1 MTDYSVDLSVELCMI
16 ICSSTS
22 DDTFIADEV
31 YRLLTSG
38 ADVNFQDANR
48 NFNTALHLAVM
59 RQSVDLIKLLLTFH
73 PRHNIRNMHGERAK
87 DLALNLNQ
95 VDIAKLLDVYRKGS
109 RDKQTASRDFA
120 EHAFDLGV
128 DVRAEFNAK
137 YPTQYTSSRVQ
148 FLLSVSKIDPHF
160 KRTSFDSHEVKET
173 YAKLDENIQ
182 LRPLLKVAK
191 EIKSLGIYF
200 LHDPKNTELGSCSVN
215 QLNGT
220 IFIHGP
226 RNGSSFAATL
236 AHKLL
241 HYAMLHIH
249 DNECKPHR
257 RRQAEKMIRYKKI
270 VTIYKRSI
278 ETLNPV
284 VQHVFDLPEA
294 LWEAEL
300 VACVPYFIAFYHDD
314 PAALNNLTLLHK
326 ELFDFYFEVV
336 LKDIDDYLVQSN
348 LRKFKE
354 RPVEGSSFG
363 RRTPYDPYRTERLE
377 ENYGSNYRD
386 NKRNN
391 RDLERI
397 CSIL

>member
-1 MTDYSVDLSVELCMI
+1 MNEFTVDYSVELCMI
-16 ICSSTS
+16 ICSNTAEES
-22 DDTFIADEV
+22 FIADEV

-38 ADVNFQDANR
+38 ADVDFQDANR
-48 NFNTALHLAVM
+48 NFNTPLHLAVM
-59 RQSVDLIKLLLTFH
+59 RQSSDLIKLLLTFH
-73 PRHNIRNMHGERAK
+73 PRLSIRNMHGERAK

-95 VDIAKLLDVYRKGS
+95 VDIAKLLDVYRRSLRG
-109 RDKQTASRDFA
+109 KQTTSRV
-120 EHAFDLGV
+120 FDDNFG
-128 DVRAEFNAK
+128 DVKTDFNAK
-137 YPTQYTSSRVQ
+137 YPSQYTSSRVQ

-173 YAKLDENIQ
+173 YAKLDENIL
-182 LRPLLKVAK
+182 LRPLLKIAK

-200 LHDPKNTELGSCSVN
+200 LHEPKYTELSSCSVN

-226 RNGSSFAATL
+226 RNGSGFAATL
-236 AHKLL
+236 AHRLL

-249 DNECKPHR
+249 DNECKPFR

-270 VTIYKRSI
+270 VTIYKRNI

-294 LWEAEL
+294 IWDAEL

-314 PAALNNLTLLHK
+314 PATLNNTTLLHK

-354 RPVEGSSFG
+354 RPVEGSAFG
-363 RRTPYDPYRTERLE
+363 RRTPYELERLD
-377 ENYGSNYRD
+377 ENYGSNHRH

-397 CSIL
+397 CAIL

>member
-1 MTDYSVDLSVELCMI
+1 MTNTVVDYSVELCMI

-22 DDTFIADEV
+22 DDTFVTEECF
-31 YRLLTSG
+31 RLLTSG

-48 NFNTALHLAVM
+48 NFNTPLHLAVM
-59 RQSVDLIKLLLTFH
+59 RTNVDLIKLLLTFH
-73 PRHNIRNMHGERAK
+73 PRLNIRNMHGERAK

-95 VDIAKLLDVYRKGS
+95 VDTAKLLDVYRRSS
-109 RDKQTASRDFA
+109 RGRQTTSRVLL
-120 EHAFDLGV
+120 E
-128 DVRAEFNAK
+128 DVNPEFNAK
-137 YPTQYTSSRVQ
+137 YPTKYTSSRVQ
-148 FLLSVSKIDPHF
+148 FLLSISKLDPHF
-160 KRTSFDSHEVKET
+160 KRTSFDSHEVRQT
-173 YAKLDENIQ
+173 YAKLDENIS
-182 LRPLLKVAK
+182 LRPLLKIAK

-200 LHDPKNTELGSCSVN
+200 LHDPKSSKQHSCSDI

-226 RNGSSFAATL
+226 RNGSGFAALL

-249 DNECKPHR
+249 DNECKPFR
-257 RRQAEKMIRYKKI
+257 RRQGEKMIRYKKI
-270 VTIYKRSI
+270 VTIYKRNI
-278 ETLNPV
+278 ESLNPV

-294 LWEAEL
+294 LWDAEL
-300 VACVPYFIAFYHDD
+300 VACVPYFIAFHHDD
-314 PAALNNLTLLHK
+314 PATLNTLTLLHK

-354 RPVEGSSFG
+354 RPVEGSVFG
-363 RRTPYDPYRTERLE
+363 RRTPYEIERLD
-377 ENYGSNYRD
+377 ENYGTNHRH